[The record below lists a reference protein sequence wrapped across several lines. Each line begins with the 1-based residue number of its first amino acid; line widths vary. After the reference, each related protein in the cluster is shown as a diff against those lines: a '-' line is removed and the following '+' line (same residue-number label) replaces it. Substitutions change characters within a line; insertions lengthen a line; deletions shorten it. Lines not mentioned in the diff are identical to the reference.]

1 MKESVYL
8 ETTVVSYFTSKP
20 SRDIIALAR
29 QEITREWWS
38 KSINRFDVFISEVV
52 IEEARIGDPEAA
64 RRRLE
69 QLKDFPNLELDDEV
83 EKLTRLYLEKLDIPE
98 KSFRDAAHLAVAS
111 IHGIDYLVTW
121 NCTHL
126 ANGEIIKKLMKLNA
140 AFGIHT
146 PIICTPEELMEA

>member
-1 MKESVYL
+1 M
-8 ETTVVSYFTSKP
+8 
-20 SRDIIALAR
+20 
-29 QEITREWWS
+29 
-38 KSINRFDVFISEVV
+38 
-52 IEEARIGDPEAA
+52 GDPEAA

-69 QLKDFPNLELDDEV
+69 ELKDFPHLELNDEV
-83 EKLTRLYLEKLDIPE
+83 EKLAHLYMEKLDIPE

-111 IHGIDYLVTW
+111 VHNIDYLVTW

-146 PIICTPEELMEA
+146 PIICTPEELMEV